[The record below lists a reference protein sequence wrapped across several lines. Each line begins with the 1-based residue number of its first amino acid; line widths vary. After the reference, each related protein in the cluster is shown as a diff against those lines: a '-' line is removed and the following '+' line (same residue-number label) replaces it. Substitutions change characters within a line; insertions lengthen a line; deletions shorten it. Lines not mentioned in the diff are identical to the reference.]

1 MEERICEKIREI
13 RRKRGITLKEL
24 SEKTQLS
31 VSFLS
36 QVERGLCS
44 MTLTSL
50 KKIADALETPVGE
63 LVDVVEKTSFVSH
76 KSVQKLNLEKS
87 FISYMPVSGKFD
99 NRKLEGL
106 ILTMKANFYD
116 QEVQVHEGEEFYYI
130 ISGVATFVIDGQE
143 YEVSEGEVIHFPSN
157 LPHRTI
163 NKQDREL
170 VMLSVS
176 TPPIF

>member
-1 MEERICEKIREI
+1 MDKKISERIRDI
-13 RRKRGITLKEL
+13 RRKSDITLKEL

-36 QVERGLCS
+36 QVERGVCS

-50 KKIADALETPVGE
+50 KKIAAALEIPVGD
-63 LVDVVEKTSFVSH
+63 LVSVEEHSSFVSH
-76 KSVQKLNLEKS
+76 RSVRKVNLEKS
-87 FISYMPVSGKFD
+87 YSYMPVSGKFE

-106 ILTMKANFYD
+106 ILTMKPNFYD
-116 QEVQVHEGEEFYYI
+116 QEEQVHEGEEFYYVL
-130 ISGVATFVIDGQE
+130 SGTATFIINNEE
-143 YEVSEGEVIHFPSN
+143 YEISEGEVIHYPSN

-163 NKQDREL
+163 NKRDIEL

-176 TPPIF
+176 TPAIF